1 MALVGPVIP
10 AMMLLL
16 RRIAADL
23 ALVHI
28 GGLLLAGLAMLVEG
42 AAPADLQARLPP
54 VWAGLSAPLSLLG
67 TALAVWRLRRE
78 GVLLALG
85 TAGFPPRAVLPL
97 AALLAALIAA
107 PVPAL
112 LQPDAPGTG
121 TWVRAPGAWWKMDAP
136 GTPAAGTPA
145 SASCTGCL
153 QNACG
158 QAWPDPGSPL
168 PPACPRPGRLPIEE
182 IPAALLAGA
191 AGAAAGLYGGAPVTL
206 IAACLLMLITGLCRG
221 LALSHGADWPA
232 LPPLLL
238 AAWCLLLLWRAPLF
252 PQR

>member
-1 MALVGPVIP
+1 MALAGPVSP
-10 AMMLLL
+10 ALLLLL
-16 RRIAADL
+16 RRIAKDL
-23 ALVHI
+23 ALIHA

-42 AAPADLQARLPP
+42 AAFADLQARLPP
-54 VWAGLSAPLSLLG
+54 VWAGLCAPLSLLG
-67 TALAVWRLRRE
+67 SALAVWRLRRE

-85 TAGFPPRAVLPL
+85 TAGFPPRAVLPI

-121 TWVRAPGAWWKMDAP
+121 TWVRAPGAWWRMAAP
-136 GTPAAGTPA
+136 GAAATGAVDAA
-145 SASCTGCL
+145 S
-153 QNACG
+153 ACG

-168 PPACPRPGRLPIEE
+168 PPPCPRPGRRPLEE

-191 AGAAAGLYGGAPVTL
+191 AGAAAGLYGGAPSTL
-206 IAACLLMLITGLCRG
+206 IAACLLTLLSGLCRG
-221 LALSHGADWPA
+221 LSQTHGAGWPA

-238 AAWCLLLLWRAPLF
+238 WVWCALLLWRAPLF
-252 PQR
+252 PRRG